1 MKAALTTAERNALM
15 PFSTIYV
22 HKRGSVAV
30 LNAHTAMANGT
41 KLFCLFYPVKPAA
54 NQP

>member
-1 MKAALTTAERNALM
+1 MKTALTTAQRNALM

-30 LNAHTAMANGT
+30 LNAHTVMANGT
-41 KLFCLFYPVKPAA
+41 KLFCLFYPIPKAA
-54 NQP
+54 NLP

>member
-1 MKAALTTAERNALM
+1 MKAFLTTAERNVLM

-30 LNAHTAMANGT
+30 LNAHTAIANGT
-41 KLFCLFYPVKPAA
+41 KLFCLFYPIPKAA
-54 NQP
+54 NLP